1 MNKLLNDPI
10 NIAIRENEKAVTDW
24 VLSDLAK
31 TLYWWTDIFNMEF
44 FKDQPVPVPALSFE
58 KTKVKTLGHY
68 VPGRNAI
75 GVREN
80 ICINLVHLDRPVW
93 DILATLLHEMCHSFE
108 HTYVD
113 EKKRT
118 KTWYHSKAFREKM
131 AEIGILCNEKGI
143 HLSVGG
149 PFVSLLKKHGI
160 EVSGEQSP
168 DGMIKFPPKDKPK
181 GKSKLKKWSCG
192 CTNVRVA
199 VQTLEAQ
206 CLKCGNMFELI
217 L

>member
-1 MNKLLNDPI
+1 MERQLNDPI

-31 TLYWWTDIFNMEF
+31 TLYFWTDIFNIEF

-58 KTKVKTLGHY
+58 KTKATTIARYIV
-68 VPGRNAI
+68 GRNSF

-118 KTWYHSKAFREKM
+118 KNWYHSKAFREKM
-131 AEIGILCNEKGI
+131 AEIGILCNEKGSHI
-143 HLSVGG
+143 AVGD
-149 PFVSLLKKHGI
+149 PFVSLLKKHG
-160 EVSGEQSP
+160 VKVNGKKSP
-168 DGMIKFPPKDKPK
+168 DGFIKIPPKLKPK
-181 GKSKLKKWSCG
+181 GKSKLKKWTCG

-199 VQTLEAQ
+199 VNSFEAI
-206 CLKCGNMFELI
+206 CLKCNNKFQLA
-217 L
+217 